1 MNVSKSN
8 FLGLF
13 LLGLSLAVGIS
24 IGGYFIGQTMYNAKV
39 ALNTAE
45 AKGLAE
51 REVQADRAEWRVS
64 FSATGRT
71 RADVPNLYTQA
82 EGTQQVIIDLLKA
95 SGFTDNEIATDALS
109 YSFREFRN
117 NEQIVTDQDHTIS
130 GAVSV
135 STDKVRL
142 VGAARAKMS
151 RLIADGHNILSG
163 QPIYR
168 FTRLNE
174 IKPEM
179 LREATKNARLAANE
193 FAANAGVKVGGIR
206 SARQGGFNIR
216 DAGEEYG
223 DTRKID
229 KMVRVVTTIDFYLE
243 K

>member
-51 REVQADRAEWRVS
+51 RSVKADRADWSVS
-64 FSATGRT
+64 FSAAGKSRGE
-71 RADVPNLYTQA
+71 VPELYTRA
-82 EGTQQVIIDLLKA
+82 EGTQQVIIDLLKD
-95 SGFTDNEIATDALS
+95 SGFDDAEITADALS
-109 YSFREFRN
+109 YQYREFRN
-117 NEQIVTDQDHTIS
+117 KEQTVTDQDHIIS
-130 GAVSV
+130 GLVSV
-135 STDKVRL
+135 NTSKVTL
-142 VGAARAKMS
+142 VGAARARMS
-151 RLIADGHNILSG
+151 RLIAGGHNITSG
-163 QPIYR
+163 QPAYR

-223 DTRKID
+223 DTRKMD